1 MQTRRT
7 YTISIKLAWWG
18 CCETVDISPCVQKTF
33 CHAKHRGF
41 FIGPGILSKHPQ
53 PQKVGWWVLS
63 EKPGDIRGEENSG
76 TCSQTKVIFK
86 TYINSQITLK
96 KKHYMKFIFNQRSGK
111 NTQLNHSCM
120 LFLPAPAISVHH
132 KDCLS
137 SSTMRACSACGKLN
151 RAAAR
156 PYHRTIPGI
165 WPSGKHTKSYW
176 KLPFIVDLPIKN
188 SDFP

>member
-63 EKPGDIRGEENSG
+63 EKPGDSRGEENSG

-86 TYINSQITLK
+86 TYINSQITFK
-96 KKHYMKFIFNQRSGK
+96 KKNYMKFIFNQRSGK
-111 NTQLNHSCM
+111 NTQLNHSFYQHRPSQCTTRIAS
-120 LFLPAPAISVHH
+120 LLQRCGLVPPAASWTGPLLGHTIGPSLAYDHLVNIQKAIENCH
-132 KDCLS
+132 L
-137 SSTMRACSACGKLN
+137 
-151 RAAAR
+151 
-156 PYHRTIPGI
+156 
-165 WPSGKHTKSYW
+165 
-176 KLPFIVDLPIKN
+176 
-188 SDFP
+188 

>member
-1 MQTRRT
+1 MLWNCRHF
-7 YTISIKLAWWG
+7 SVCSENVLP
-18 CCETVDISPCVQKTF
+18 CETSGLFHWAWHPEQTSSASEGWLVGLIWKTWRYPWGGKF
-33 CHAKHRGF
+33 RNMFSNQSNFQNIHQFSNHIK
-41 FIGPGILSKHPQ
+41 
-53 PQKVGWWVLS
+53 
-63 EKPGDIRGEENSG
+63 
-76 TCSQTKVIFK
+76 
-86 TYINSQITLK
+86 K